1 MLLQIRRPRRPEL
14 LPLRERK
21 EGDAAARQ
29 PSVWINVRHKRGRA
43 APARSAGQPG
53 KTPLS
58 SRGPA
63 SALKN
68 NQEV

>member
-1 MLLQIRRPRRPEL
+1 MLLQIRRPRRPEP

-29 PSVWINVRHKRGRA
+29 GSVWINVRHKRGRA
-43 APARSAGQPG
+43 GPARAAGQPG
-53 KTPLS
+53 GKTPLA

-63 SALKN
+63 SAPQK
-68 NQEV
+68 

>member
-1 MLLQIRRPRRPEL
+1 MLLQIRRPRRPEP

-21 EGDAAARQ
+21 EADAAARQ
-29 PSVWINVRHKRGRA
+29 GSVWINVRHKRERP
-43 APARSAGQPG
+43 APAGRNSPI
-53 KTPLS
+53 

-63 SALKN
+63 PALKN